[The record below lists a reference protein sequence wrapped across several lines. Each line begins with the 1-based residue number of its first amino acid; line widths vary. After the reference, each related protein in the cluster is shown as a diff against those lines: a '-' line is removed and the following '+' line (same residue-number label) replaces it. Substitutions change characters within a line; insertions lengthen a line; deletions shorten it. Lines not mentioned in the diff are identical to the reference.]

1 MDLLIR
7 RARKSDKRDVL
18 AAVRTL
24 WGGQDRI
31 PDLFDG
37 WVTHR
42 TGPFFVAESGGRV
55 VGMGKLTV
63 VSPTEAWL
71 EGGRVAP
78 RWRRK
83 GIATALI
90 AHRIA
95 YARERGVRVLR
106 FSTASDNTP
115 IHRAAK
121 RFGFTRVASLGR
133 WEAPSAAGT
142 PATRAAPRQA
152 TAVLR
157 RAGPLIQIGHGW
169 EWRDMTDA
177 DVRSAIGRGRVFVS
191 GPRVEA
197 AAIVGDRYDGSLMV
211 VSIRGVGRPLV
222 DLLRALRAEARR
234 RRLDDVSFYAGSPSQ
249 RRAARAAGY
258 RRPWSG
264 EAYLFELRLRRRAG

>member
-7 RARKSDKRDVL
+7 RARRSDKRGVL
-18 AAVRTL
+18 SAVRTV
-24 WGGQDRI
+24 WGGQDRV
-31 PDLFDG
+31 PELFDS

-42 TGPFFVAESGGRV
+42 TGPFFVAESSGRV
-55 VGMGKLTV
+55 VGMGKVTL

-78 RWRRK
+78 RWRRR

-121 RFGFTRVASLGR
+121 RFGFARVASLGR
-133 WEAPSAAGT
+133 WEAASAAGA
-142 PATRAAPRQA
+142 PPTRAAPHQA
-152 TAVLR
+152 IAVLR
-157 RAGPLIQIGHGW
+157 RVGPLIQVGHGW
-169 EWRDMTDA
+169 EWRDLTAA
-177 DVRSAIGRGRVFVS
+177 DVRSAIGRGRVFVA
-191 GPRVEA
+191 GRRVEA
-197 AAIVGDRYDGSLMV
+197 VAIVGDRYDGSLMV
-211 VSIRGVGRPLV
+211 MSIGGEGPALV
-222 DLLRALRAEARR
+222 DLLRALRSEARR
-234 RRLDDVSFYAGSPSQ
+234 RRLDDVSFYAASPAQ
-249 RRAARAAGY
+249 RRAARSAGY

-264 EAYLFELRLRRRAG
+264 EAYLFERRLRRRAG

>member
-1 MDLLIR
+1 MDLVIR
-7 RARKSDKRDVL
+7 RACRSDKKDVL

-24 WGGQDRI
+24 WGGNDRI
-31 PDLFDG
+31 PDVFDS

-42 TGPFFVAESGGRV
+42 TGPFFVAESAGRV

-95 YARERGVRVLR
+95 YARERGFRVLR

-121 RFGFTRVASLGR
+121 TFGFTRVAVLAR
-133 WEAPSAAGT
+133 YEAPASTGS
-142 PATRAAPRQA
+142 PPPRATRAQ
-152 TAVLR
+152 TSAVLR
-157 RAGPLIQIGHGW
+157 RIGPLVQRGYGW
-169 EWRDMTDA
+169 EWREITSR
-177 DVRSAIGRGRVFVS
+177 DVKAATARGRVFVS
-191 GPRVEA
+191 DRGVGA
-197 AAIVGDRYDGSLMV
+197 AAMVGDRYETSLMV
-211 VSIRGVGRPLV
+211 VAIGGRPRALA
-222 DLLRALRAEARR
+222 DLLRGLRAEARR
-234 RRLDDVSFYAGSPSQ
+234 RGLDDASFYVSSATV
-249 RRAARAAGY
+249 RRAARSAGY

-264 EAYLFELRLRRRAG
+264 DTYLYEKRLTPRAG